1 MRVIS
6 GTARGAKLSSLE
18 GSETRPTA
26 DRVKEGMFSAL
37 QFILPGAKVL
47 DLYAGSGQLGIEAL
61 SRGAK
66 SCVFIDD
73 ARDASAIIQK
83 NLRAASLFDKASVAA
98 TEAVGYVR
106 ACRESFDIIIL
117 DPPYRNNTVNL
128 LLPLLDE
135 ILADGGVI
143 MCETERSAELP
154 DQCNGLTKA
163 KQYRYGTMLV
173 TRYTKQ
179 EDEL

>member
-66 SCVFIDD
+66 SCV
-73 ARDASAIIQK
+73 
-83 NLRAASLFDKASVAA
+83 
-98 TEAVGYVR
+98 
-106 ACRESFDIIIL
+106 
-117 DPPYRNNTVNL
+117 
-128 LLPLLDE
+128 
-135 ILADGGVI
+135 
-143 MCETERSAELP
+143 
-154 DQCNGLTKA
+154 
-163 KQYRYGTMLV
+163 
-173 TRYTKQ
+173 
-179 EDEL
+179 